1 MDVDDG
7 EGAGNTE
14 SRETESV
21 RTGGVVWGRMN
32 PRKFSTRDRE
42 RFGGTSRAASRSSG
56 FVAADLGSEP
66 RDELGS
72 TNKDGSSSVSASGL
86 AVFDPPREPVADEHW
101 ESTVG
106 ESNKHSGLGTTPTC
120 STLVIQSSASVGGA
134 LLGCTLRVAL
144 TACVNST

>member
-1 MDVDDG
+1 MSAVMKGELRERYRMDSRQRIRRWEGDDGVDG

-66 RDELGS
+66 GDELES
-72 TNKDGSSSVSASGL
+72 ARSSSVSASGL
-86 AVFDPPREPVADEHW
+86 AGFDPSREPVADEH
-101 ESTVG
+101 
-106 ESNKHSGLGTTPTC
+106 
-120 STLVIQSSASVGGA
+120 
-134 LLGCTLRVAL
+134 
-144 TACVNST
+144 